1 MADLTENAILLY
13 FSGEPAQ
20 QAFEA
25 FIASGDH
32 IRHATPPPF
41 EIRFSTDN
49 LLL

>member
-13 FSGEPAQ
+13 LTGEPAQ

-25 FIASGDH
+25 FVAPGDH

-41 EIRFSTDN
+41 EARFSADN